1 MLIVDVPPLCWPSSA
16 KRNRTRHARW
26 LSSLGSGA
34 AWGVALPHS
43 GLAAH
48 VVTVPPGESQPTSD
62 LGPSVLSQPPF
73 CMHPSHHLVSH
84 NPPFPSRAAD
94 LLRDGA
100 GAAGRDRGERRAGGR
115 RTVSAAPEACH
126 PGWVGRRDCSSP
138 LLRAC
143 CGLRRWTMPGALYCP
158 RCRPHPALTSPRVHR
173 WARGVAPAT
182 FRRHRRLRRSARG
195 RRGGVELR
203 SASRPR
209 RDARRRCARCARF
222 RNSSP

>member
-1 MLIVDVPPLCWPSSA
+1 
-16 KRNRTRHARW
+16 
-26 LSSLGSGA
+26 
-34 AWGVALPHS
+34 
-43 GLAAH
+43 
-48 VVTVPPGESQPTSD
+48 
-62 LGPSVLSQPPF
+62 
-73 CMHPSHHLVSH
+73 MHPSHHLVSH

-115 RTVSAAPEACH
+115 RTVSTLLGACH
-126 PGWVGRRDCSSP
+126 PGPAGRRDCSSP

-222 RNSSP
+222 RNSSPSAPWGATNPLPLGVACRGLPCYGAVTLRWRWASPTCEDVAAGVTSKRGGGLIQDCERFSVS